1 MKENFRRLV
10 GGERLL
16 LLQPVISL
24 ALFLLFCSPVFAVPT
39 FCQISEI
46 APSAQSFKVSCRVS
60 ELPPN
65 GKFEMRFVDRFA
77 GIEKLSE
84 RVFSLRIKDANGQR
98 ILPEILG
105 NGIYRFNAGNA
116 ADISFAYEIRLAQV
130 RGASVDP
137 GRYALTTNLSAQV
150 GFILLADILPDLCLV
165 SEKKCLESV
174 VRLKINAP
182 DDWQIATTERESYGA
197 FEVADVQKA
206 VFFLG
211 RMRSQTINVGSLH
224 IQIAITGERNL
235 SDVQVALMIGAIAR
249 EQATIV
255 GNAAENNFLVTLMP
269 FPVPLTG
276 LRSSA
281 LTRGRS
287 VIMLLNPDEDLPRTL
302 KHYQKHLAH
311 EMFHFYLP
319 EAFAVRENFDWFWEG
334 FSRYIGLL
342 TLNRLKLLGLPEL
355 LEEMSNEDALYQA
368 NPVRETVSLLAA
380 SPEKFASAGNY
391 DLVYRKGTLVAWLY
405 DLELRRQSKGQKNV
419 THVLREM
426 YQNYRDSKNEIG
438 NREVL
443 SSLRKPGRFD
453 KLIRDYIEGTKK
465 LDLSENLAPYGL
477 LRDKNPGRQRITV
490 NPKLS
495 AQQNALLAQ
504 FGR

>member
-1 MKENFRRLV
+1 MKENFRCYV
-10 GGERLL
+10 GGERFL
-16 LLQPVISL
+16 LLQLIISV
-24 ALFLLFCSPVFAVPT
+24 ALFLLFCSPVFAVPA

-46 APSAQSFKVSCRVS
+46 APSAQSFKVSCTVS

-84 RVFSLRIKDANGQR
+84 RVFSLRIKDANDQR

-116 ADISFAYEIRLAQV
+116 TEISFAYEIRLAQLM
-130 RGASVDP
+130 GASVDP
-137 GRYALTTNLSAQV
+137 GRYALTTSLGPQV

-182 DDWQIATTERESYGA
+182 DNWQIATTERESYGA

-211 RMRSQTINVGSLH
+211 RMRSHIINVGRLH
-224 IQIAITGERNL
+224 VQIAIAGERNL

-249 EQATIV
+249 EQAEII
-255 GNAAENNFLVTLMP
+255 GNAAENNFLVTLLP
-269 FPVPLTG
+269 FPVPITG

-355 LEEMSNEDALYQA
+355 LDEMSNEDALYQA

-380 SPEKFASAGNY
+380 SPEKFASAANY
-391 DLVYRKGTLVAWLY
+391 NLVYRKGTLVAWLY

-419 THVLREM
+419 TDVLREM

-443 SSLRKPGRFD
+443 SSLRKPGKFD
-453 KLIRDYIEGTKK
+453 NLIRDYIEGTKK
-465 LDLSENLAPYGL
+465 LDLSENLLPYGL
-477 LRDKNPGRQRITV
+477 LRDKNPGRQRINV

-495 AQQNALLAQ
+495 AQQNAVLAQ
-504 FGR
+504 FGH

>member
-1 MKENFRRLV
+1 MKENFRCLV
-10 GGERLL
+10 NGER
-16 LLQPVISL
+16 
-24 ALFLLFCSPVFAVPT
+24 FLLWQLIISVVSFLIFCSPNFAVPT
-39 FCQISEI
+39 FCQISELS
-46 APSAQSFKVSCRVS
+46 PSVHSFKVSCTVS

-84 RVFSLRIKDANGQR
+84 RVFSLRIKDANDQR

-116 ADISFAYEIRLAQV
+116 AEISFAYEIRLAQV
-130 RGASVDP
+130 MGASVDP
-137 GRYALTTNLSAQV
+137 GRYALTTSLSPQV
-150 GFILLADILPDLCLV
+150 GFILLADILPALCSV
-165 SEKKCLESV
+165 NEKKCLEAV
-174 VRLKINAP
+174 VRLKINTP

-197 FEVADVQKA
+197 FEIADVQKA

-211 RMRSQTINVGSLH
+211 RMRNQTINVGRLH
-224 IQIAITGERNL
+224 IQIAIAGERNL
-235 SDVQVALMIGAIAR
+235 SDVQVTLLVGAIAR
-249 EQATIV
+249 EQAAIM
-255 GNAAENNFLVTLMP
+255 GNTAENNFLVTLMP
-269 FPVPLTG
+269 FPVPITG
-276 LRSSA
+276 LRSAA

-342 TLNRLKLLGLPEL
+342 TLNRLKLIGLPEL
-355 LEEMSNEDALYQA
+355 LDEMSNEDALYQA

-380 SPEKFASAGNY
+380 SPEKFATAATY

-405 DLELRRQSKGQKNV
+405 DLEFRRQSKGQKNV

-426 YQNYRDSKNEIG
+426 YENYGDSKNEIG

-443 SSLRKPGRFD
+443 SSLRKSGKFD
-453 KLIRDYIEGTKK
+453 KFIRDYIEGTKK
-465 LDLSENLAPYGL
+465 LDLAETLSPYGL
-477 LRDKNPGRQRITV
+477 LSNKNSGRQRLSV

-504 FGR
+504 FGH